1 MSSWSNIYTIA
12 RREYTVRVRT
22 RSFAIGTLLL
32 VAGVV
37 LIAFLPLVIRQL
49 DQVDATKIA
58 VAADEPGLAGEAA
71 ASISTLLNSSS
82 AATGIPD
89 PTAADFVVTAV
100 DDLDAA
106 RAETADGKWTGLL
119 GIERDASGE
128 LVFVLYTDE
137 NAGGRTSTLVRQA
150 ATAFAVAD
158 RLDRLGIAAGDQA
171 TLFAPAQV
179 EVRWPDPDKTE
190 PTQDLQAGI
199 SQDMLGFGM
208 TILIFMI
215 ILMYGNWVAMSVVE
229 EKSSRVMEVILNAAT
244 PFQLLAGKVIGV
256 GSVAFTQYVAVVA
269 AGLVSLLLQAP
280 VTSMVAGEGASS
292 LTQGLTPGLL
302 LLFAAYG
309 VLGFLLFASLFAA
322 AGSLV
327 SRTEDVNAVVMPL
340 TLIATAGYLVG
351 VYSSMGLID
360 SDAGWVA
367 ALALVPMTS
376 PFMMLGRVA
385 AAQAA
390 PLEIVLSLALLVGAI
405 VVAIWVAARIYA
417 VGVLLYGS
425 RPGWRTVMRLLREG
439 M

>member
-1 MSSWSNIYTIA
+1 MSTWANIYTIA

-71 ASISTLLNSSS
+71 ASISVLLNSSS
-82 AATGIPD
+82 AATGNPD

-100 DDLDAA
+100 GDVNAA
-106 RAETADGKWTGLL
+106 RAETADGRWTGLL
-119 GIERDASGE
+119 GIERDDSGE
-128 LVFVLYTDE
+128 LAFVLYTDE

-179 EVRWPDPDKTE
+179 DVRWPDPDKTE
-190 PTQDLQAGI
+190 PTQDMQAGI

-269 AGLVSLLLQAP
+269 AGLISLLLQAP
-280 VTSMVAGEGASS
+280 VTSMVAGTGAAS

-367 ALALVPMTS
+367 ILAMVPMTS
-376 PFMMLGRVA
+376 PFMMLGRVS

-390 PLEIVLSLALLVGAI
+390 PWEIVLSLALLVAAI

-425 RPGWRTVMRLLREG
+425 RPGWRSILRLLREG

>member
-1 MSSWSNIYTIA
+1 MSTRANIVTIA

-22 RSFAIGTLLL
+22 RSFALGTLLL

-37 LIAFLPLVIRQL
+37 LIAFLPLVIRQI
-49 DQVDATKIA
+49 DQGDTTKIA
-58 VAADEPGLAGEAA
+58 VAADEPGLAEGAA
-71 ASISTLLNSSS
+71 ASISALLNASST
-82 AATGIPD
+82 ATGIPD
-89 PTAADFVVTAV
+89 PTAADYIVTAV
-100 DDLDAA
+100 DDVDAA
-106 RAETADGKWTGLL
+106 RAETAEGDWSGLL
-119 GIERDASGE
+119 HVGRGATGE
-128 LVFVLYTDE
+128 LTFVLYTDD
-137 NAGGRTSTLVRQA
+137 NSGGRTPTLVRQA

-280 VTSMVAGEGASS
+280 VTSMVAGAGASS

-327 SRTEDVNAVVMPL
+327 SRTEDVNSVVMPL
-340 TLIATAGYLVG
+340 TLIATAGYLLG

-367 ALALVPMTS
+367 TLAVVPLTS

-390 PLEIVLSLALLVGAI
+390 PWEIVLSLALLVAAI
-405 VVAIWVAARIYA
+405 VVAIWVAARIYT

>member
-1 MSSWSNIYTIA
+1 MSTRANIVTIA
-12 RREYTVRVRT
+12 RREYMVRVRT
-22 RSFAIGTLLL
+22 RSFALGTLLL

-37 LIAFLPLVIRQL
+37 LIAFLPLVIRQI
-49 DQVDATKIA
+49 DQGDTTKIA
-58 VAADEPGLAGEAA
+58 VAADEPGLAEGAA
-71 ASISTLLNSSS
+71 ASISALLNASST
-82 AATGIPD
+82 ATGIPD
-89 PTAADFVVTAV
+89 PTAADYIVTAV
-100 DDLDAA
+100 DDVDAA
-106 RAETADGKWTGLL
+106 RAETAEGDWSGLL
-119 GIERDASGE
+119 HVGRGATGE
-128 LVFVLYTDE
+128 LTFVLYTDD
-137 NAGGRTSTLVRQA
+137 NSGGRTPTLVRQA

-280 VTSMVAGEGASS
+280 VTSMVAGAGASS

-327 SRTEDVNAVVMPL
+327 SRTEDVNSVVMPL
-340 TLIATAGYLVG
+340 TLIATAGYLLG

-367 ALALVPMTS
+367 TLAVVPLTS

-390 PLEIVLSLALLVGAI
+390 PWEIVLSLALLVAAI
-405 VVAIWVAARIYA
+405 VVAIWVAARIYT

>member
-1 MSSWSNIYTIA
+1 MSTWANIVTIA

-22 RSFAIGTLLL
+22 RSFALGTLLL

-37 LIAFLPLVIRQL
+37 LIAFLPLVIRQI
-49 DQVDATKIA
+49 DQGDTTKIA
-58 VAADEPGLAGEAA
+58 VAADEPGLAEGAA
-71 ASISTLLNSSS
+71 ASISALLNASST
-82 AATGIPD
+82 ATGIPD
-89 PTAADFVVTAV
+89 PTAADYIVTAV
-100 DDLDAA
+100 DDVDAA
-106 RAETADGKWTGLL
+106 RAETAEGDWSGLL
-119 GIERDASGE
+119 HVGRGATGE
-128 LVFVLYTDE
+128 LTFVLYTDD
-137 NAGGRTSTLVRQA
+137 NAGGRTPTLVRQA

-244 PFQLLAGKVIGV
+244 PLQLLAGKVIGV

-280 VTSMVAGEGASS
+280 VTSMVAGAGASS

-327 SRTEDVNAVVMPL
+327 SRTEDVNSVVMPL
-340 TLIATAGYLVG
+340 TLIATAGYLLG

-367 ALALVPMTS
+367 TLAVVPLTS

-390 PLEIVLSLALLVGAI
+390 PWEIVLSLALLVAAI
-405 VVAIWVAARIYA
+405 VVAIWVAARIYT